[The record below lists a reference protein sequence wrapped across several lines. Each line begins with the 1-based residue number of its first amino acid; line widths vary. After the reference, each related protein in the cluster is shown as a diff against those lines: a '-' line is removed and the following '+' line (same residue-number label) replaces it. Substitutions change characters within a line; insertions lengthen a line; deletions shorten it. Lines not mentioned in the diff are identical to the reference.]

1 MDPRTFSKKIAG
13 RALFVC
19 GRVYPCAILCYDSYH
34 SAVAAAPKAP
44 AAGLGAGQP
53 AGAGKKPAFYVRGGT
68 GMEHRQAPRARRAV
82 FALGLALLLAALWAA
97 AGRGALNRPGPL
109 APASPSL
116 PYRHAALFARMQ
128 AGDFSCV
135 TQEQDRQNIE
145 YCYRADLARDDVEWL
160 LKDLNGDGL
169 SEAVWLSRSYSTRIG
184 AAEVVG
190 IFAFVDGG
198 VLCALFDTVDYTEV
212 FFLSRDGRLIYTT
225 FDGGIYTFESYYEC
239 LLDETFR
246 MRVGEGLC
254 IYRLD
259 ECSYTEMEPQAW
271 MPEQPGVYYGRYD
284 PASGQ
289 VSASQILCPWNTLP
303 ITRETFLEQFWRL
316 TGYRYED
323 CADLSWG
330 QTS

>member
-1 MDPRTFSKKIAG
+1 
-13 RALFVC
+13 
-19 GRVYPCAILCYDSYH
+19 
-34 SAVAAAPKAP
+34 
-44 AAGLGAGQP
+44 
-53 AGAGKKPAFYVRGGT
+53 
-68 GMEHRQAPRARRAV
+68 MEHQQASRARRAV
-82 FALGLALLLAALWAA
+82 FALGLAVLLAALWAA

-128 AGDFSCV
+128 AGDFSCL
-135 TQEQDRQNIE
+135 TQRQAGDSSCLAQEQDRQDTE
-145 YCYRADLARDDVEWL
+145 YLYRAALARDDVEWL

-169 SEAVWLSRSYSTRIG
+169 SEAVWLSRNYSTRIG

-198 VLCALFDTVDYTEV
+198 VLCALFDTIDFTEV

-259 ECSYTEMEPQAW
+259 ECSYTEMEPQDW
-271 MPEQPGVYYGRYD
+271 MPEQPGIYYGRYA

-289 VSASQILCPWNTLP
+289 VSVRQILCPWNTLP
-303 ITRETFLEQFWRL
+303 LTREAFLEQFWRL
-316 TGYRYED
+316 TGYRYKA
-323 CADLSWG
+323 CTDLSWS